1 MQLPIAVA
9 TAAAWLGAR
18 LASNLSWGPP
28 ELGGQRVPD
37 GDQDIN
43 WLLDAPWA
51 KVALLIT
58 LAVGVMVVTNSV
70 MRKKRGR
77 RGIRRKPDFDLHVAK
92 LERLPI
98 STIAAAKA
106 GAVHLVGTLQ
116 QGEGALG
123 TGAHACVY
131 QNRAKSSRA
140 TAIAAEMI
148 LLSDDSGVVGL
159 EQLEAARVIA
169 PREDHGPH
177 DTIALYLG
185 DRVEVVGE
193 LMIFEQPQ
201 PAAGQ
206 VLRGMLG
213 GLGQIQVRVVERPQH
228 AQPAKPAK
236 PAPAAEPAS
245 DADDPQPDAQT
256 P

>member
-1 MQLPIAVA
+1 
-9 TAAAWLGAR
+9 
-18 LASNLSWGPP
+18 
-28 ELGGQRVPD
+28 VPD

-58 LAVGVMVVTNSV
+58 LAVGVMVMTNAV
-70 MRKKRGR
+70 MRKKRR
-77 RGIRRKPDFDLHVAK
+77 RAGIRHKPDFDLHIAK
-92 LERLPI
+92 LEQLPI

-106 GAVHLVGTLQ
+106 GEVHLVGILQ
-116 QGEGALG
+116 KGDGAIG
-123 TGAHACVY
+123 TGPHACVY

-148 LLSDDSGVVGL
+148 LLADDSGVVGL

-177 DTIALYLG
+177 DTIGLYLG

-201 PAAGQ
+201 TAGGQ
-206 VLRGMLG
+206 ALRGMLG
-213 GLGQIQVRVVERPQH
+213 GLGQIQVRVLERPDH
-228 AQPAKPAK
+228 ADQ
-236 PAPAAEPAS
+236 AEHAEH
-245 DADDPQPDAQT
+245 ADDPQPDSQT
-256 P
+256 S

>member
-1 MQLPIAVA
+1 MSIQLA
-9 TAAAWLGAR
+9 TALWWLGAH
-18 LASNLSWGPP
+18 LLSPP

-58 LAVGVMVVTNSV
+58 VAVGVMILTNSV

-77 RGIRRKPDFDLHVAK
+77 SGIRRKPDFNLHVAK
-92 LERLPI
+92 LEQLPI

-116 QGEGALG
+116 KGDGALG

-131 QNRAKSSRA
+131 QNRAKSARA

-148 LLSDDSGVVGL
+148 LLADDTGVVGL

-177 DTIALYLG
+177 DTIGLYLG

-201 PAAGQ
+201 TVGGQ
-206 VLRGMLG
+206 ALRGILG
-213 GLGQIQVRVVERPQH
+213 GLGQIQVRVLDRPVH
-228 AQPAKPAK
+228 AEQTKT
-236 PAPAAEPAS
+236 AEPAS
-245 DADDPQPDAQT
+245 DSDDPQPDSPT

>member
-1 MQLPIAVA
+1 
-9 TAAAWLGAR
+9 
-18 LASNLSWGPP
+18 
-28 ELGGQRVPD
+28 VPD

-58 LAVGVMVVTNSV
+58 LAVGVMFMTNAV
-70 MRKKRGR
+70 MRKKRR
-77 RGIRRKPDFDLHVAK
+77 RGIRKPDFNLHVAK
-92 LERLPI
+92 LEQLPI

-106 GAVHLVGTLQ
+106 GEVHLVGTLHK
-116 QGEGALG
+116 GDGALG
-123 TGAHACVY
+123 TGDHACVY

-148 LLSDDSGVVGL
+148 LLADDSGVVGL

-177 DTIALYLG
+177 DTIGLYLG
-185 DRVEVVGE
+185 DRVEVVGQ

-201 PAAGQ
+201 TAGGQ
-206 VLRGMLG
+206 ALRGMLG
-213 GLGQIQVRVVERPQH
+213 GLGQIQVRVLERPEH
-228 AQPAKPAK
+228 
-236 PAPAAEPAS
+236 APAGPKQGS
-245 DADDPQPDAQT
+245 DSDSPQPDPQT
-256 P
+256 S